1 MTAPLEGKRNSFLEG
16 FRELNN
22 SYQVILIVKEVMK
35 SNLTVY
41 FHLHMLQS
49 DYCLFPNLL

>member
-1 MTAPLEGKRNSFLEG
+1 MTAPLEGKRNSFLER

-35 SNLTVY
+35 SNLTEY
-41 FHLHMLQS
+41 FHLHMHMHTV
-49 DYCLFPNLL
+49 